1 VIGDGPSR
9 HERTTGLPGRVRHLG
24 RSWLSEKPA
33 IYLPLARRR
42 YPGPSPQVIGADTD
56 LVIDGYT
63 RAASTHVVY
72 ALQLAQPA
80 PVRIAHHL
88 HAPAQL
94 IAAARRGVPALLLVR
109 EPDGT
114 ALSQAAREP
123 HVTVRDA
130 LLAHAR
136 FHERLLPYR
145 DAFVTADFADVTE
158 DLRPA
163 VQALNDRFGM
173 TFHPPVIEDEQPL
186 LSELIGL
193 RPTHWPTLL
202 GFESGL
208 VSKQEL
214 LAALEDPERRPPP
227 PADSDLW
234 LPSDRRRQAMQELR
248 AELERPELRG
258 VRRRARAAYD
268 AFTGAGAT
276 APA

>member
-1 VIGDGPSR
+1 M
-9 HERTTGLPGRVRHLG
+9 
-24 RSWLSEKPA
+24 SEKPA

-42 YPGPSPQVIGADTD
+42 YPGPSPEVIGADTQ

-72 ALQLAQPA
+72 AFQLAQPA
-80 PVRIAHHL
+80 PVRVAHHL

-94 IAAARRGVPALLLVR
+94 MEAARRGVPALLLVR

-145 DAFVTADFADVTE
+145 QAFVVADFASVTR
-158 DLRPA
+158 DPGPA
-163 VQALNDRFGM
+163 VQAVDDRFGAA
-173 TFHPPVIEDEQPL
+173 FQVPVIGELQPL
-186 LSELIGL
+186 LSELVGL

-202 GFESGL
+202 AFESGL
-208 VSKQEL
+208 ISRDEL
-214 LAALEDPERRPPP
+214 LTALGDPARRPAP
-227 PADSDLW
+227 PADADLW
-234 LPSDRRRQAMQELR
+234 LPSPRRARVMQALR
-248 AELERPELRG
+248 AELERPELDAL
-258 VRRRARAAYD
+258 RRRAREAYD
-268 AFTGAGAT
+268 AFVGAGT
-276 APA
+276 TSPA